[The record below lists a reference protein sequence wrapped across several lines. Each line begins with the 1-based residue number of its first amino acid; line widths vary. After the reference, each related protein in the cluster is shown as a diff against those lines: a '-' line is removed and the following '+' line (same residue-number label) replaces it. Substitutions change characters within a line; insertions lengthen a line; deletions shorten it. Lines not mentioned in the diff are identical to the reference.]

1 MAVQASHEN
10 QNRCDRHIKFLLPNR
25 VLSFYVCRQP
35 PNENHSMVAQ
45 TLWRSKSDVKTKT
58 VVDRHIKFLLPS
70 DEWKTM
76 TDVQQMGR
84 SMQ

>member
-10 QNRCDRHIKFLLPNR
+10 QNRCDRHIKFLLPTR
-25 VLSFYVCRQP
+25 
-35 PNENHSMVAQ
+35 SMVAQ